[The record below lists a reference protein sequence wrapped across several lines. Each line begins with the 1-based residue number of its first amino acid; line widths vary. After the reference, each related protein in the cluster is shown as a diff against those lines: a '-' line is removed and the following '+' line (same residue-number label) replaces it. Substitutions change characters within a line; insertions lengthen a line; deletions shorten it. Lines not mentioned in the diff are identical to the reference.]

1 MVPRAVLFDLDG
13 TLVQTREASWKI
25 FIRTSEAFG
34 LGVATQQEFFRLLED
49 NLFAGLRRICG
60 DDRRA
65 QEAARHFLGQLEA
78 DYAPE
83 FVPGMV
89 DVVKALAGN
98 CSLAVV
104 SSNSIATIRRI
115 MTRASLAHCFSH
127 VFGGDVEP
135 DKRSVLRRFLAD
147 QSYLVNRECSPAYRE
162 SDRPIQAGLQIRPG
176 HRYDRRREARPRM
189 RRARRRRRLGHAQRA
204 SASCRRRGVCRSLAA
219 GTHRASAAR
228 RICERDVR
236 GPRRA
241 HMSMRREGSG
251 WRKLRLRRHRH
262 RGPPASRAIA
272 PRREG
277 TRKKVGRG
285 RPFDVAEPRARGAG
299 ARGRRHPSAMSRATA
314 RDAVRTI
321 GLEPTQRLGP
331 TEKGGN

>member
-60 DDRRA
+60 DDRLA

-162 SDRPIQAGLQIRPG
+162 SDRPIQAGASDLVLVTDTTG
-176 HRYDRRREARPRM
+176 DVKHARE
-189 RRARRRRRLGHAQRA
+189 
-204 SASCRRRGVCRSLAA
+204 CGVHVVGVAWGMHNEQALLAA
-219 GTHRASAAR
+219 GAEFVAVWPQELIAHLLPGGFASAMCAVPAAPTCQCGEKAPVGESCACGD
-228 RICERDVR
+228 IAIA
-236 GPRRA
+236 G
-241 HMSMRREGSG
+241 
-251 WRKLRLRRHRH
+251 RLRRER
-262 RGPPASRAIA
+262 SR
-272 PRREG
+272 
-277 TRKKVGRG
+277 
-285 RPFDVAEPRARGAG
+285 RGARALAKRLEEAG
-299 ARGRRHPSAMSRATA
+299 PSTSRSHARAGPARVVDATLLQCLARLHATPSEPSASNLLS
-314 RDAVRTI
+314 V
-321 GLEPTQRLGP
+321 
-331 TEKGGN
+331 